1 MTEWIITC
9 NTGAYNVEGAF
20 EKLNKIDWKQ
30 STNVEVGDIIYIYV
44 GAPVGKVCF
53 KCIATKV
60 ELEEREIDD
69 YEFVIDDTDYG
80 NYGRYM
86 ELTLQDKFNDIKL
99 GYNQL
104 RENGLKT
111 VQGPSKVTSEL
122 SAYLFSVIETGG
134 TTFDGYYK
142 KGKAPKTRREAI
154 KILQRAY
161 NRPVTAR
168 ELTDLMYELG
178 KHQANVFQSFSL
190 WKAKAWLKK
199 QEAQR
204 LLHIL

>member
-1 MTEWIITC
+1 
-9 NTGAYNVEGAF
+9 
-20 EKLNKIDWKQ
+20 
-30 STNVEVGDIIYIYV
+30 
-44 GAPVGKVCF
+44 
-53 KCIATKV
+53 
-60 ELEEREIDD
+60 
-69 YEFVIDDTDYG
+69 
-80 NYGRYM
+80 
-86 ELTLQDKFNDIKL
+86 
-99 GYNQL
+99 
-104 RENGLKT
+104 
-111 VQGPSKVTSEL
+111 VTSEL